1 VLRPAAAAG
10 GEEPKAG
17 MRPPPPSPPA
27 PGLELNILSRQPNLI
42 FFSTPQRLSFTRPS
56 LLFT

>member
-17 MRPPPPSPPA
+17 MRPPSPPA
-27 PGLELNILSRQPNLI
+27 PGLELNILSRQPQSD
-42 FFSTPQRLSFTRPS
+42 F
-56 LLFT
+56 LLDPAAPLVHSP